1 MTPEIDHYLQFFV
14 DQHRHIDELI
24 KDLPLDALNWQPLTS
39 GDGHATN
46 SLAVLLM
53 HVTGAEQFWVGELL
67 GQHQINRDRE
77 AEFRAVAIDV
87 ASLRRR
93 LQETDELVR
102 EVLTTVDP
110 ARLDKTVQL
119 RGHTLT
125 LRWGV
130 IHMIE
135 HTAQHLGH
143 MQLTLQLWRDKR
155 AAQQ

>member
-1 MTPEIDHYLQFFV
+1 MTPEIEHYLQFFA
-14 DQHRHIDELI
+14 DYHRQIDELI
-24 KDLPLDALNWQPLTS
+24 KDLPLEALNWRPLP
-39 GDGHATN
+39 GDNDHVTN
-46 SLAVLLM
+46 SLAMLM
-53 HVTGAEQFWVGELL
+53 MHITGAEQFWLGEALA
-67 GQHQINRDRE
+67 GRKINRDRE
-77 AEFRAVAIDV
+77 AEFQTVAADV

-110 ARLDKTVQL
+110 ARLDERAQI

-143 MQLTLQLWRDKR
+143 MQLTVQLWRAR
-155 AAQQ
+155 QESGR

>member
-1 MTPEIDHYLQFFV
+1 MTPEIDHYLQFFA
-14 DQHRHIDELI
+14 DQHRQIDELI
-24 KDLPLDALNWQPLTS
+24 KDLPLDALNWQPLA
-39 GDGHATN
+39 GDDDHATN

-53 HVTGAEQFWVGELL
+53 HITGAEQFWVGELL
-67 GQHQINRDRE
+67 GQRQINRDRE
-77 AEFRAVAIDV
+77 AEFRVVATNF
-87 ASLRRR
+87 AGLRRR

-110 ARLDKTVQL
+110 ARLDETVQL
-119 RGHTLT
+119 RGRTLT

-130 IHMIE
+130 VHMIE

-155 AAQQ
+155 AAPQ

>member
-1 MTPEIDHYLQFFV
+1 MTPEIDHYLQFFA
-14 DQHRHIDELI
+14 DQHRQIDELI
-24 KDLPLDALNWQPLTS
+24 KDLPLDALNWQPLAS
-39 GDGHATN
+39 DDDHAAN

-53 HVTGAEQFWVGELL
+53 HITGAEQFWVGELL
-67 GQHQINRDRE
+67 GQRQINRDRE
-77 AEFRAVAIDV
+77 AEFRAIATDV
-87 ASLRRR
+87 SSLRRR

-110 ARLDKTVQL
+110 TRLDETVQL

-143 MQLTLQLWRDKR
+143 MQLTLQLWQDKQ

>member
-1 MTPEIDHYLQFFV
+1 MTPEIDHYLQFFA
-14 DQHRHIDELI
+14 DQHRQIDELI
-24 KDLPLDALNWQPLTS
+24 KDLPLDALNWQPLA
-39 GDGHATN
+39 GDGNHATN

-53 HVTGAEQFWVGELL
+53 HITGAEQFWVGELL

-77 AEFRAVAIDV
+77 AEFRAVATDV
-87 ASLRRR
+87 PSLRRR

-102 EVLTTVDP
+102 EVLTKVDP
-110 ARLDKTVQL
+110 ARLDETVQL
-119 RGHTLT
+119 RGRTLT

-143 MQLTLQLWRDKR
+143 MQLTLQLWRDKQ
-155 AAQQ
+155 AAQ

>member
-1 MTPEIDHYLQFFV
+1 MTPEIDHYLQFFA
-14 DQHRHIDELI
+14 DQHRQIDELI
-24 KDLPLDALNWQPLTS
+24 KDLPLVALNWQPLAS
-39 GDGHATN
+39 DDHAAN

-53 HVTGAEQFWVGELL
+53 HITGAEQFWLGELL
-67 GQHQINRDRE
+67 GQRQINRDRE
-77 AEFRAVAIDV
+77 AEFRAIATDV
-87 ASLRRR
+87 SSLRRR

-110 ARLDKTVQL
+110 ARLDETVQL
-119 RGHTLT
+119 GGRTLT

-143 MQLTLQLWRDKR
+143 MQLTLQLWRDKQ
-155 AAQQ
+155 AA